1 MKVLEDRDDEAV
13 RKYEEAQ
20 VTSAKDDQ
28 KAERL
33 VREAIA
39 TWEEILPQAANA
51 EYPKFAVARLATAF
65 IRLAGVQERLGKR
78 SDAEASLKKA
88 IDYGARAVELDP
100 ARPLARHNLEVAN
113 RMLDGMHD
121 DVFQEE
127 INKLNRSRRFA
138 AVIERFTEE
147 SKNRKSA
154 SRRPKALKQPCR
166 ARLPAGSIRL
176 VSGSLPRQKSPRHQD
191 GRRPARRAT
200 SLRSDMADYWYT
212 LAMVQYRHGDWPGSL
227 ASLET
232 LKVKQGEV
240 RRAPIALSAM
250 NLERLNRREEAQAAV
265 GHAVQWMEEKSRKA
279 GGDAFLRM
287 EFELMRPN
295 FEALLREAQSLL
307 NGEPADSGRP
317 A

>member
-1 MKVLEDRDDEAV
+1 
-13 RKYEEAQ
+13 
-20 VTSAKDDQ
+20 
-28 KAERL
+28 
-33 VREAIA
+33 
-39 TWEEILPQAANA
+39 
-51 EYPKFAVARLATAF
+51 
-65 IRLAGVQERLGKR
+65 
-78 SDAEASLKKA
+78 
-88 IDYGARAVELDP
+88 
-100 ARPLARHNLEVAN
+100 
-113 RMLDGMHD
+113 MLDGMHD

-127 INKLNRSRRFA
+127 INKLNRSGRFA
-138 AVIERFTEE
+138 AVIDRFTRGIKEQEE
-147 SKNRKSA
+147 RVQAAKGLETAVPSLAYRLDRFA
-154 SRRPKALKQPCR
+154 WFLAHCPDRSRRDTKTA
-166 ARLPAGSIRL
+166 
-176 VSGSLPRQKSPRHQD
+176 VDHV
-191 GRRPARRAT
+191 RRAT

-240 RRAPIALSAM
+240 TGSPLLLSAM
-250 NLERLNRREEAQAAV
+250 NLECLNRREEAQAAV